1 MLFIVIIVIILAS
14 FLFIPAVCLQFLSPD
29 AEAHKKANK
38 SDATKDAKCNSFT
51 LGVDMGG
58 E

>member
-1 MLFIVIIVIILAS
+1 MLVIVIAVIILAS
-14 FLFIPAVCLQFLSPD
+14 FLFIPAVCFQILSPD
-29 AEAHKKANK
+29 AETHDKANK
-38 SDATKDAKCNSFT
+38 SDATKYAECNSFT